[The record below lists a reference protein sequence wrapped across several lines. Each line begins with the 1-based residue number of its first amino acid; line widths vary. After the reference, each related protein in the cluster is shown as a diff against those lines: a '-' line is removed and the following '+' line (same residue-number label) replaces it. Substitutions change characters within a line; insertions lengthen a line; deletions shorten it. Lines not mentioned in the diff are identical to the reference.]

1 MSTNL
6 ASIRQPNDL
15 QSMFFLK
22 ASVSDNINTSPLE
35 GGDFV
40 ADPTK
45 DPIQQAEDVLLHYGV
60 KVSEKISL
68 PTFNMPEGLSD
79 EQQYQWMM
87 NSAKLANFEFKATG
101 DKSNIAM
108 ISARK
113 EVIEDGRPHITSI
126 YDLIGNINKDYQKN
140 FGEITKNSTKFMETF
155 NKALGQL
162 SSFMMGGQ
170 DGNINFKKYD
180 FLAAFKKELDS
191 YVKGALWG
199 NDNPESLNSTNIDQ
213 YANPL
218 ISMDAQPGMLDFY
231 MKKLDGQG
239 FFVKEVAGKINVY
252 PDLKP
257 LLSVKKIIIDTHVD
271 GKSSDIIPQAF
282 QSMQTALDSKKNE
295 VNNSVSRLLETFRQD
310 NSHFETLTQ
319 LLIQLLK
326 DLFQYNAGFA
336 NT

>member
-6 ASIRQPNDL
+6 ATIRQPSDL

-22 ASVSDNINTSPLE
+22 ASINDNINTSPLE

-45 DPIQQAEDVLLHYGV
+45 DPIQQAEDILLHYGV

-87 NSAKLANFEFKATG
+87 NSAKLANLEFKATR

-113 EVIEDGRPHITSI
+113 DVIEDGRPHITSI
-126 YDLIGNINKDYQKN
+126 YDLIGNINSNYQKS
-140 FGEITKNSTKFMETF
+140 FGEITKNATKFMEKV
-155 NKALGQL
+155 NNALGKM
-162 SSFMMGGQ
+162 SSYISAGS
-170 DGNINFKKYD
+170 DGKINFRKND
-180 FLAAFKKELDS
+180 FLAEFKKNFSDMIWTDSVWGTELNVD
-191 YVKGALWG
+191 
-199 NDNPESLNSTNIDQ
+199 NIDHCVKPI
-213 YANPL
+213 A
-218 ISMDAQPGMLDFY
+218 SFDSKPGMYDFFS
-231 MKKLDGQG
+231 KKLSGQG
-239 FFVKEVAGKINVY
+239 FFVKEFGGKVHIY
-252 PDLKP
+252 PDFN
-257 LLSVKKIIIDTHVD
+257 SIIKISNTVNSAAN
-271 GKSSDIIPQAF
+271 GDIMSQAF
-282 QSMQTALDSKKNE
+282 QSLQTALDSHKNS